1 MDYYCSTKFK
11 ELLVNVQSRS
21 IYNCC
26 KAHPERVNI
35 EWLEANP
42 GKLFHTD
49 TMINDRR
56 AMIANKSC
64 ASCYYG
70 CYKYEERGET
80 SARQLNK
87 NKNKDKIVDVYA
99 PLMELQISLTSDCN
113 LSCVYC
119 SPEWSTAW
127 HRDIEKNGDYILEG
141 QVLKNNNWS
150 KLWSNM
156 KQKSRGT
163 GSKFFS
169 LLLREIKLADQL
181 KKITLLGGEP
191 LLNNQFDKL
200 IDVIDELKINV
211 VTGLGVTDE
220 RLGKILQKIQR
231 KNVMFE
237 ISAEATGKFFE
248 FIRHGLEWKDF
259 QKRVCMIENKK
270 HSIGFSSTI
279 SNLSVFDFHNFY
291 EQYGKKFPINLNT
304 ITGRPFLSPHV
315 LDEKSKEQSYKKF
328 SKLGSHAD
336 KLLKMIEPD
345 PTDIDRYNLGKYLK
359 LLSDR
364 RLIRLD
370 FLPKHLRDWCAS
382 DT

>member
-150 KLWSNM
+150 ES
-156 KQKSRGT
+156 S
-163 GSKFFS
+163 FFTS
-169 LLLREIKLADQL
+169 
-181 KKITLLGGEP
+181 
-191 LLNNQFDKL
+191 
-200 IDVIDELKINV
+200 
-211 VTGLGVTDE
+211 
-220 RLGKILQKIQR
+220 
-231 KNVMFE
+231 
-237 ISAEATGKFFE
+237 
-248 FIRHGLEWKDF
+248 
-259 QKRVCMIENKK
+259 
-270 HSIGFSSTI
+270 
-279 SNLSVFDFHNFY
+279 
-291 EQYGKKFPINLNT
+291 
-304 ITGRPFLSPHV
+304 
-315 LDEKSKEQSYKKF
+315 
-328 SKLGSHAD
+328 
-336 KLLKMIEPD
+336 
-345 PTDIDRYNLGKYLK
+345 
-359 LLSDR
+359 
-364 RLIRLD
+364 
-370 FLPKHLRDWCAS
+370 
-382 DT
+382 